1 MPHKWPAKRSGY
13 QKYVLSHLLVYN
25 KMAVLMEEWKE
36 KYVLHFCPSVLLPLS
51 LPVCSLSFPCFTCL
65 YLAHCQPLHIPV
77 HFQFLI
83 TCSTCM
89 ATAEIYLLLNFI
101 ILSPSLLFLLFSP
114 SQGTFISW
122 FSGEMIAGPQNIT
135 RNFTLS
141 EIPVYVRAGAII
153 PMKTDDFR
161 ESQ

>member
-1 MPHKWPAKRSGY
+1 MSCTFVPQFSFPFLSLF
-13 QKYVLSHLLVYN
+13 VLSPSLALL
-25 KMAVLMEEWKE
+25 ACT
-36 KYVLHFCPSVLLPLS
+36 LH
-51 LPVCSLSFPCFTCL
+51 T
-65 YLAHCQPLHIPV
+65 CQPFHIPV

-89 ATAEIYLLLNFI
+89 ATGEEHLPPPLLLCHLPFCF
-101 ILSPSLLFLLFSP
+101 SSFSP
-114 SQGTFISW
+114 PQGTFISW